1 MALTGRRDDVSV
13 SDDDGLLAELLLELL
28 LDDSTNLLEGTERT
42 VGNAHK
48 KVLVGGTI
56 TLGVLDIL
64 GRVEEN
70 DLQVRVKFLVLGAEG
85 VEVLGNF
92 LLEVSGLLTVLL
104 NDSIS
109 FMEHVCILVNLDYL
123 LVCLL
128 D

>member
-28 LDDSTNLLEGTERT
+28 LDDSTDLLEGTERT

-48 KVLVGGTI
+48 KVLVDGTV
-56 TLGVLDIL
+56 TLSVVNVRRGVQED
-64 GRVEEN
+64 
-70 DLQVRVKFLVLGAEG
+70 DLQVRVKLFVLRAEG
-85 VEVLGNF
+85 VKSLGDF
-92 LLEVSGLLTVLL
+92 LLKVSGLLTGLL

-109 FMEHVCILVNLDYL
+109 FMEHVCFLVWSDYL